1 MVKKTFNYKEAMAQ
15 IEDIAHK
22 IEHEEPDIDELS
34 DLIKTAV
41 DLIGQCK
48 QKLRKTEENLD
59 NILNQIDHDE

>member
-15 IEDIAHK
+15 IENIAHK

-34 DLIKTAV
+34 ALIKTAV

-48 QKLRKTEENLD
+48 QKLRKTEEDLD

>member
-1 MVKKTFNYKEAMAQ
+1 MAKKTFNYKEAMAQ
-15 IEDIAHK
+15 IEEIAHK

-34 DLIKTAV
+34 ALIKTAV

-48 QKLRKTEENLD
+48 QKLRKTEEDLD

>member
-1 MVKKTFNYKEAMAQ
+1 MEEKTFNYKEAMAR

-34 DLIKTAV
+34 ALIKTAV

-48 QKLRKTEENLD
+48 QKLRKTEEDLD
-59 NILNQIDHDE
+59 NILNQIDNDE